1 MAGKLPGV
9 RKKPTIKEMA
19 SVIIELNQ
27 KLEFISHN
35 LQRLDNVVGHYI
47 EMNSDLEKFNEYLNK
62 IREENDK
69 KTNDESDNPNL
80 QGDTDGEGSRS
91 EGIRKE
97 E

>member
-80 QGDTDGEGSRS
+80 QGDTDGEGSRP